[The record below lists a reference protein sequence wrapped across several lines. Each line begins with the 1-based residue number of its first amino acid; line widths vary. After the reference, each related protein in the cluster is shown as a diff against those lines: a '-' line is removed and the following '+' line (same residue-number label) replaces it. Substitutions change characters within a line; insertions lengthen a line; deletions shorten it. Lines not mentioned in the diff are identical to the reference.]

1 MKKHLKQ
8 LFKADDAVLSLV
20 YGNLMVNPK
29 NFQKKGYSILKNS
42 YRMFFV
48 EVIPVPPNRFRPENK
63 MNDQTFL
70 HQHTVALTKILQL
83 N

>member
-1 MKKHLKQ
+1 
-8 LFKADDAVLSLV
+8 
-20 YGNLMVNPK
+20 
-29 NFQKKGYSILKNS
+29 
-42 YRMFFV
+42 MFFV

-83 N
+83 NQELRNIMISHKSNQEHTIE